1 MNTKL
6 RQDLMRPGYP
16 NLYGD
21 PDAAP
26 RCGALTRKAEPC
38 RQPAMPNGRCRMHGG
53 KSTGPRTLDGLARLQ
68 AARTRHGRYSA
79 DNRRWA
85 DLVRELKASAKAVME
100 KV

>member
-1 MNTKL
+1 
-6 RQDLMRPGYP
+6 
-16 NLYGD
+16 
-21 PDAAP
+21 
-26 RCGALTRKAEPC
+26 
-38 RQPAMPNGRCRMHGG
+38 MHGG